1 MQAKKKYQ
9 EVVEVRNMLQSD
21 NEELKLKYQQ
31 KAQCVQSLHSTKS
44 DMPCSLPRSVSQALS
59 QKQSC

>member
-9 EVVEVRNMLQSD
+9 EVVEVKNILQAD

-31 KAQCVQSLHSTKS
+31 KAQ
-44 DMPCSLPRSVSQALS
+44 
-59 QKQSC
+59 